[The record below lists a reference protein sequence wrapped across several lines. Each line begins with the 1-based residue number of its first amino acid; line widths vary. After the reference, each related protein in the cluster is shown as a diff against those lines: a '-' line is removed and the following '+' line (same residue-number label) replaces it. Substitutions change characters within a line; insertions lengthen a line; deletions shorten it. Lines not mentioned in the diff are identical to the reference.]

1 MKPRPGFDPGTCGLR
16 GRCSTELSYR
26 GHLISG
32 GNSYFKDVRN
42 SLLGEIFMV
51 SYGLLDVI
59 LGRTSIRNFE
69 KDKEVPKEI
78 LKKILLAGIRAPS
91 AGNIQPRSF
100 IVVEDEAVKEC
111 LYQLCEKQA
120 FMKDAPLWIVICVDL
135 HRHLKAAELTGVEY
149 DYTGILPY
157 TFGVLDVALSLE
169 NMVIAAEASGLGSVI
184 IGSVIE
190 HPRKA
195 KEILK
200 LPEHCLTL
208 SILCIG
214 YPREKP
220 ARREKWDYNV
230 IVCEDRYR
238 NVRTQDVSGYWKKFI
253 ANDLKRGG
261 KKTSDKTIEKLSREE
276 SYGKTYSNHYKEN
289 FVKITNKK
297 LVNFLKE
304 QEFLKD

>member
-1 MKPRPGFDPGTCGLR
+1 
-16 GRCSTELSYR
+16 
-26 GHLISG
+26 
-32 GNSYFKDVRN
+32 
-42 SLLGEIFMV
+42 MV
-51 SYGLLDVI
+51 THGLLNMI

-69 KDKEVPKEI
+69 KDKKVPEEI

-100 IVVEDEAVKEC
+100 IVVKDEAVKER

-135 HRHLKAAELTGVEY
+135 HRHLKAAKLTGVEY

-157 TFGVLDVALSLE
+157 TFGVLDAALSLE

-184 IGSVIE
+184 IGSVTE
-190 HPRKA
+190 HPWRVR
-195 KEILK
+195 EILR
-200 LPEHCLTL
+200 LPKHCLAL

-238 NVRTQDVSGYWKKFI
+238 DVRARDVSGYWKKFI
-253 ANDLKRGG
+253 SADLKRSG
-261 KKTSDKTIEKLSREE
+261 KQASDKIVEKLCRER

-289 FVKITNKK
+289 FVKTTSKK
-297 LVNFLKE
+297 LMEFLKE